1 MKKVILI
8 VLALVT
14 IQVSAQNRK
23 QEFRKGERTEKGQR
37 MNDFTPQEMAQLQT
51 KKMTLALDLT
61 NSQQK
66 EVEKIHLEKAKE
78 QQAFRED
85 RQAKR
90 KDGKGEK
97 PTKEERLER
106 MNGRLDKQIE
116 MKEKMKKILNDE
128 QFEKWEKINKRKQF
142 QKSGKNKERKMKRS

>member
-1 MKKVILI
+1 MKKLVLV

-14 IQVSAQNRK
+14 IQVTAQNKK
-23 QEFRKGERTEKGQR
+23 QGARNGDRIEKGQG
-37 MNDFTPQEMAQLQT
+37 MNDFTPEEMAQLQT

-61 NSQQK
+61 KSQQK
-66 EVEKIHLEKAKE
+66 EVEKIHLQKAKE

-97 PTKEERLER
+97 PSKEERFKM
-106 MNGRLDKQIE
+106 MNERLDKQIE

-128 QFEKWEKINKRKQF
+128 QFEKWEKINKRKEF